1 MKLMKSILLSSLL
14 VASLGSYA
22 GTISKTVDLEKT
34 ITSVELTEITPSLLL
49 VDNLDMAKGQNPNQD
64 PNATGSDESIPT
76 DPQANN
82 QSGNGG
88 AFSVNGAGQLEQANQ
103 SLGTIVE
110 ITDRLIAIGQKV
122 WKIIESGKPVQNI
135 DGVIPSVSV
144 LPRGLQDSGSLY
156 DMFGWSEP
164 VVKKFNLDYKN
175 AMGATVITLRFS
187 VQMQYAG
194 TDGNGGVYLSGVSIV
209 PDQVKV
215 AWGWDFNAQ
224 TRLINITNRGTAQN
238 PIAAATL
245 ELAYQV
251 KNAKVNES
259 KRLRFFVDANGKIA
273 QLQ

>member
-49 VDNLDMAKGQNPNQD
+49 VDNLDMAKGQNQNQD
-64 PNATGSDESIPT
+64 PNTAGNDESIPT

>member
-1 MKLMKSILLSSLL
+1 MKLLKSILLSSLL

-34 ITSVELTEITPSLLL
+34 ITSVELTEITPSLLSIDTL
-49 VDNLDMAKGQNPNQD
+49 NMAKGQNSTNTP
-64 PNATGSDESIPT
+64 PA
-76 DPQANN
+76 DPQTNN
-82 QSGNGG
+82 QGG
-88 AFSVNGAGQLEQANQ
+88 GDNPFSVNGPGQLEQDLQN
-103 SLGTIVE
+103 LGTIVE
-110 ITDRLIAIGQKV
+110 ITDRLIAVGQKV
-122 WKIIESGKPVQNI
+122 WKIIESNKPVQNI

-164 VVKKFNLDYKN
+164 IVKKFNLDYKN

-238 PIAAATL
+238 PVAAATL

-251 KNAKVNES
+251 KNSKVNES
-259 KRLRFFVDANGKIA
+259 KRLRFFVDAKGKIA